1 MGVSSRAI
9 GGSLGCVEGVSGV
22 WGIPAHRGGSGMRN
36 CPNRHCSS
44 CGGGRAP
51 SRKDRA
57 GHSPPPHSPAPPVPG
72 SGHPQSPQG
81 PQHAGPAGSLINVL
95 TKTPEPPWTAQ
106 HIPLHACF
114 PHHSPETPREFPTW
128 CHHQCD
134 LTTTQDPPCHPKIPC
149 PIAIPT
155 SVSPATKQDT
165 PGQPGPPCS
174 VTPSSV
180 SPTMTLDP
188 LCCPEAPASCHL
200 SSYLST
206 TW

>member
-106 HIPLHACF
+106 HIPLHA
-114 PHHSPETPREFPTW
+114 
-128 CHHQCD
+128 
-134 LTTTQDPPCHPKIPC
+134 
-149 PIAIPT
+149 
-155 SVSPATKQDT
+155 SVSLTIPQRHHENSLHGVTISVISPPHRTHHVTLNSPVPLPSLPQCPLPQHRTPQGNLDHPA
-165 PGQPGPPCS
+165 
-174 VTPSSV
+174 V
-180 SPTMTLDP
+180 SPP
-188 LCCPEAPASCHL
+188 PQFPPP
-200 SSYLST
+200 
-206 TW
+206 